1 MLQVLE
7 SSSDGTLTHP
17 ALLKDRVSSP
27 AGTTIA
33 GVQPYNLRKTPLHF
47 AQAVAERHSGVV
59 AKIDKYDKYSVTV
72 ILDTIHA
79 FPILGIRCVAAALQ
93 HLPSRRRYP
102 QLFCVSNK
110 LVKFHVCLS

>member
-17 ALLKDRVSSP
+17 ALLKDRVTSP

-33 GVQPYNLRKTPLHF
+33 GVQHQNLWKDPVHLPKLS
-47 AQAVAERHSGVV
+47 AECDNGVV
-59 AKIDKYDKYSVTV
+59 SKMDKDDEYPMTI

-79 FPILGIRCVAAALQ
+79 FPNLDQVRCSSTATVACQTLLSRALLYQ
-93 HLPSRRRYP
+93 
-102 QLFCVSNK
+102 Q
-110 LVKFHVCLS
+110 